1 MVHYGPVRRGL
12 VHALAWSLATG
23 AAVTLSWWGVHTV
36 LSGTVYDPPRALPLP
51 VGATEVAPGTSGSD
65 PLASSTQRA
74 EPPTT
79 SPPSREPTPSEDRTT
94 SAAPPSTPA
103 SPPSDGPDSPPAT
116 SPATTAAPATSPAP
130 TTASSVKSYPVDGGR
145 VTFDLGETSAELV
158 SATPASGW
166 QMQVW
171 KQPTWIR
178 VTFTKDGRELSVFC
192 LWHDSAPRVE
202 IEDRTA

>member
-1 MVHYGPVRRGL
+1 MRRGL

-51 VGATEVAPGTSGSD
+51 AGPAIGTAASGDAPE
-65 PLASSTQRA
+65 PSSTRRPESA
-74 EPPTT
+74 EPSEPATPTPAPSEVRTPPAAPSSTPSRRPDPTT
-79 SPPSREPTPSEDRTT
+79 ESP
-94 SAAPPSTPA
+94 AAPPEPA
-103 SPPSDGPDSPPAT
+103 SGSR
-116 SPATTAAPATSPAP
+116 
-130 TTASSVKSYPVDGGR
+130 VKSYPVDGGR

-166 QMQVW
+166 RMQVW

-178 VTFTKDGRELSVFC
+178 VTFTQDGRELSVFC
-192 LWHDSAPRVE
+192 VWHDSAPRVE
-202 IEDRTA
+202 IDDRRT